1 MTASENG
8 PANPTEPETV
18 TEALAFL
25 AEHGYDREFSI
36 DDGGLGLRGAAQL
49 HELSTAE
56 VDYRF
61 RFEGASDPGDES
73 IVLGV
78 TCAGAHR
85 GVVISAFGPNADP
98 AHAAVLH
105 ALSRPPAS

>member
-1 MTASENG
+1 MNTAQNP
-8 PANPTEPETV
+8 PANPTEPATV
-18 TEALAFL
+18 TEALAYL
-25 AEHGYDREFSI
+25 ADRGYDNEFSI
-36 DDGGLGLRGAAQL
+36 DDDGRGLRDAAQL

-78 TCAGAHR
+78 TCSGEHR
-85 GVVISAFGPNADP
+85 GVVVSAYGPTADP
-98 AHAAVLH
+98 AHAAVLQ
-105 ALSRPPAS
+105 ALSRPPTT